1 MRYTICPFGH
11 LPLFNRRFSLVDVPD
26 LKILPDLW
34 SNTDSIWIGAG
45 TVPETLHRILNGL
58 AELVRWRLIPSLT
71 PFAPSFHWAT
81 NIERWGEHRG
91 GMFVAI
97 EGSDRD
103 GQKQKQL

>member
-34 SNTDSIWIGAG
+34 SNTDLIWIGAG

-58 AELVRWRLIPSLT
+58 GELVRWRLIPSLT
-71 PFAPSFHWAT
+71 PFAPLFHWAT
-81 NIERWGEHRG
+81 NIERWSEHRS

-103 GQKQKQL
+103 DQKQKQL